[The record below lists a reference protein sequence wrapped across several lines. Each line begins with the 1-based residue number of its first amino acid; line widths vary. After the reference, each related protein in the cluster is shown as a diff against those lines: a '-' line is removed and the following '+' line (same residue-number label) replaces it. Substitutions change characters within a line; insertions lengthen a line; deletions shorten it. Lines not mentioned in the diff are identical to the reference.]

1 MVDTMKSYRYY
12 VRFKNAGYNTWVTVE
27 DAENNNDGF
36 FKASRSFP
44 DAISISYPEEQ
55 ENK

>member
-1 MVDTMKSYRYY
+1 MKSYRYY
-12 VRFKNAGYNTWVTVE
+12 VRFKNAGFNTWVTVE
-27 DAENNNDGF
+27 DAENNIDGF

-55 ENK
+55 EDK